1 MVSNK
6 PSLSSGI
13 PSTHNQTKLS
23 LNWATASHNKSTNFS
38 ITAKHFTKT
47 MKNIIYASRLHIH
60 YTYVTFILCKNYIY
74 NIQVLLFVH
83 TFSFLIQNFR
93 FQRSL
98 LFNHFHLHVQIS
110 ASDLWTPILIVRTN
124 QHLIDLQGISK
135 QKMTDFGIPLRAL
148 WIRWFCQES
157 SNNNIC
163 SNRSRYGRSS

>member
-38 ITAKHFTKT
+38 ITAKHFT
-47 MKNIIYASRLHIH
+47 MKNIIYASRLHKH

-83 TFSFLIQNFR
+83 TFSFLIQNFP

-98 LFNHFHLHVQIS
+98 LFNHFHLRVQIS
-110 ASDLWTPILIVRTN
+110 ASDLWTPTLIVRTN
-124 QHLIDLQGISK
+124 QHLVDLQGISK
-135 QKMTDFGIPLRAL
+135 QYMSD
-148 WIRWFCQES
+148 WFWYTFES
-157 SNNNIC
+157 IMNSVILP
-163 SNRSRYGRSS
+163 GVLQQQHL